1 MVEEEIYDVL
11 ILGGGPAGLTA
22 AIYAARYNLRTLII
36 SKESGG
42 TANLAPE
49 IENWPGFIGSGISLM
64 EKFKN
69 QAEKFGAKIESGE
82 IVSVKKEGGLFFVE
96 TASKIINGRSLI
108 VALGTEN
115 KKLDIPGEKEFLGK
129 GVSYCA
135 TCDGNFFRGKTV
147 AVVGGANSAAS
158 AALYLSTICK
168 KVYIFYRKH
177 EMRCEPISLDKLK
190 EKENV
195 EIIYFAIPSEIIGD
209 KKVQKIKVL
218 IEEHERS
225 KREIELELDGI
236 FIEIGATP
244 LTDVVKKLNL
254 KIDCD
259 GYIETDKEM
268 KTSVE
273 GVYAAGDNT
282 NNTLKQIV
290 TATGEGA
297 IAAKAVYEHL
307 KTKNGN
313 ISEKA

>member
-1 MVEEEIYDVL
+1 MEKENYDVL

-22 AIYAARYNLRTLII
+22 ALYATRYNLKTLVI
-36 SKESGG
+36 SKDSGG

-49 IENWPGFIGSGISLM
+49 IENWPGFIGNGIELM
-64 EKFKN
+64 KRFKE
-69 QAEKFGAKIESGE
+69 QAELFGAKIENVEIKSVEKESGKF
-82 IVSVKKEGGLFFVE
+82 IVKAGPKEFGGKTL
-96 TASKIINGRSLI
+96 II
-108 VALGTEN
+108 ALGTEN
-115 KKLDIPGEKEFLGK
+115 RKLEVPGEKEFLGK

-135 TCDGNFFRGKTV
+135 TCDGNFFRNKTV

-168 KVYIFYRKH
+168 KVYILYRKH

-195 EIIYFAIPSEIIGD
+195 EIIYFARPSEIIGEN
-209 KKVQKIKVL
+209 KVQKVKVL
-218 IEEHERS
+218 IEEHE
-225 KREIELELDGI
+225 KPKKEIELEIDGL
-236 FIEIGATP
+236 FVEIGATP
-244 LTDVVKKLNL
+244 LIDVVKNIGI

-259 GYIETDKEM
+259 GYIETDKGM
-268 KTSVE
+268 KTSME

-297 IAAKAVYEHL
+297 TAAKGVYEYL
-307 KTKNGN
+307 KTK
-313 ISEKA
+313 K